1 MSRHLAVAAAL
12 LVALLLAPFVL
23 TGYALAVL
31 TLVAIYA
38 VAALAQNLLSGYA
51 NIPALGNVVFFAVSS
66 YTCGSLIVIAHA
78 PSAVSIAVG
87 VLAAGAVGLLVGLP
101 ALRISG
107 MHLAVVSVASV
118 FVAQELMTGWAAG
131 HDQIAASVPASQP
144 TWLLQERPLY
154 IVSTLVAATAF
165 LIIWNLLHARSG
177 RALLAISV
185 SPPAAAASGI
195 PVTHYRLASFVVS
208 GLLTGVAGIVY
219 LYYSQ
224 HVTPAFFSLDLS
236 LALLTMI
243 VVGGSRSLLGSLLGA
258 SIIGL
263 LPQALKLFP
272 SDVHGLSLSNSEPAI
287 WAVMLLVT
295 LWLFPEGLANAL
307 LNRAFFSP
315 DVLMEGEPESG

>member
-1 MSRHLAVAAAL
+1 MKSPLVPAAGL
-12 LVALLLAPFVL
+12 LLLLLLAPFAL
-23 TGYALAVL
+23 SGYALAVL

-51 NIPALGNVVFFAVSS
+51 NVPALGNVVFFAVSS
-66 YTCGSLIVIAHA
+66 YTCGSLIVIEHT
-78 PSAVSIAVG
+78 PSALAIAAG
-87 VLAAGAVGLLVGLP
+87 VLAAAVVGLVVGLP

-107 MHLAVVSVASV
+107 MHLAIVSVASV
-118 FVAQELMTGWAAG
+118 FVAQELMTGWTSG
-131 HDQIAASVPASQP
+131 HDQIAAGVPAAQP
-144 TWLLQERPLY
+144 AWLLQERPLY
-154 IVSTLVAATAF
+154 LVSILVAAAAF

-185 SPPAAAASGI
+185 SPSAAIACGI
-195 PVTHYRLASFVVS
+195 PVTLYRLAAFVLS

-258 SIIGL
+258 GIVGL
-263 LPQALKLFP
+263 LPQVLKILP

-287 WAVMLLVT
+287 WAIMLLVT

-307 LNRAFFSP
+307 PDRPFFAA
-315 DVLMEGEPESG
+315 DSGTE